1 MRRRPAYSTPILE
14 LCDRPV
20 FSSCYDGRRIGA
32 RAVRA
37 DLVRGEQRLLPQHLA
52 EEALGGLQIA
62 LGGEEVDRLAVLVDG
77 AVQIPPLTTDL
88 DVRFVDPDR
97 AAMGF

>member
-20 FSSCYDGRRIGA
+20 FSSRYDGRRIGA

-37 DLVRGEQRLLPQHLA
+37 DPVRGEQRLLPQHLA

-62 LGGEEVDRLAVLVDG
+62 LGGEEEVDGRAVLVDG
-77 AVQIPPLTTDL
+77 PVQIPPLTTDL
-88 DVRFVDPDR
+88 DVCLVDPGR
-97 AAMGF
+97 ATV